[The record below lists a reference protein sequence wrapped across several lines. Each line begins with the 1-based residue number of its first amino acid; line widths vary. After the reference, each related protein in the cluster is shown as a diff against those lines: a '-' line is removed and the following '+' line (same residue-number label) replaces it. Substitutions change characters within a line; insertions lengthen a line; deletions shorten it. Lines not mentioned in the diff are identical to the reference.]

1 MKTKLLKLAKM
12 ILSIQEIESDKGTL
26 IINEPLAVGVEVF
39 TEVEGEVVPAT
50 DGEYIVDTN
59 KVEIKDGKVES
70 IEVLETEETEEVAEE
85 TTEEI
90 VEEVVEEKLEEEP
103 ATEEPVEEPQTEPDE
118 KDLRIEELE
127 GLLKDRDA
135 VIEELTAKIKELE
148 EQVNKPV
155 EEPVKMSAVVK
166 QSTKGSDNPA
176 LKYFK

>member
-70 IEVLETEETEEVAEE
+70 IEVLEAEEVAEE

-176 LKYFK
+176 LKYFN

>member
-70 IEVLETEETEEVAEE
+70 IEVVETEEVAEE
-85 TTEEI
+85 ATEEI

-103 ATEEPVEEPQTEPDE
+103 ATEEPVEEPQTEPNE

-176 LKYFK
+176 LKYFN

>member
-70 IEVLETEETEEVAEE
+70 IEVVETEEVAEE

-176 LKYFK
+176 LKYFN

>member
-70 IEVLETEETEEVAEE
+70 IEVLEAEEVAEE
-85 TTEEI
+85 ATEEI

-176 LKYFK
+176 LKYFN

>member
-50 DGEYIVDTN
+50 DGEYIIDTN

-70 IEVLETEETEEVAEE
+70 IEVVETEEVAEE
-85 TTEEI
+85 ATEEI

-176 LKYFK
+176 LKYFN

>member
-70 IEVLETEETEEVAEE
+70 IEVVETEEVAEE
-85 TTEEI
+85 ATEEI

-103 ATEEPVEEPQTEPDE
+103 ATEEPVEEPKTEPDE

-176 LKYFK
+176 LKYFN

>member
-70 IEVLETEETEEVAEE
+70 IEVVETEEVAEE
-85 TTEEI
+85 ATEEI

-103 ATEEPVEEPQTEPDE
+103 TTKEPVEEPQTEPNE

-176 LKYFK
+176 LKYFN

>member
-70 IEVLETEETEEVAEE
+70 IEVLETEEVAEE
-85 TTEEI
+85 KTEEI

-166 QSTKGSDNPA
+166 QSTKGSENPA
-176 LKYFK
+176 LKYFN

>member
-70 IEVLETEETEEVAEE
+70 IEVLETEEVAEE

-166 QSTKGSDNPA
+166 QSTKGSENPA
-176 LKYFK
+176 LKYFN

>member
-70 IEVLETEETEEVAEE
+70 IEVLETEEVAEE

>member
-70 IEVLETEETEEVAEE
+70 IEVVETEEVAEE
-85 TTEEI
+85 ATEEI

-103 ATEEPVEEPQTEPDE
+103 ANEEPVEEPQTEPDE

-176 LKYFK
+176 LKYFN